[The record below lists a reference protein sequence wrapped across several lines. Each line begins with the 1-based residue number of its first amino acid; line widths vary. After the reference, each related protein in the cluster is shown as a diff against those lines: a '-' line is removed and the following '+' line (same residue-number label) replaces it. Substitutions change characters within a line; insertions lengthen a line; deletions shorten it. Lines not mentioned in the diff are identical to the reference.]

1 MSASAKPA
9 RTPEPPYHA
18 VIFTSTRT
26 DADRGYG
33 AVADRMVELA
43 TRQPGFLGVESVRDP
58 ATGLGITVS
67 YWTGEDAIRA
77 WREDAEHR
85 VAQETGKAVWYSD
98 YQMRIA
104 KVERAYG
111 KAA

>member
-1 MSASAKPA
+1 M
-9 RTPEPPYHA
+9 
-18 VIFTSTRT
+18 
-26 DADRGYG
+26 ADRRVG
-33 AVADRMVELA
+33 LA
-43 TRQPGFLGVESVRDP
+43 ALQPGFLGVESVRDP

-85 VAQETGKAVWYSD
+85 VAQEAGKAVWYSD
-98 YQMRIA
+98 YQMRIG

-111 KAA
+111 KVA